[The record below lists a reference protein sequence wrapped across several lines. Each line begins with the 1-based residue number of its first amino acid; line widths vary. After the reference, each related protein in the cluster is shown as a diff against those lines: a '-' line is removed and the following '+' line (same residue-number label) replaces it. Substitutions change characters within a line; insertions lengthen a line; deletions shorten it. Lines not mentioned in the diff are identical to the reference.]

1 MPSLTWNASLANDL
15 APMDATHREF
25 IECYNAAAAAAPE
38 AFLPA
43 FDRLIE
49 HTQAH
54 FDLENGWM
62 AAVDFPGC
70 HRAEHDRVLAVM
82 LDIRKRVERGDRF
95 LARRLIEELPAWF
108 ENHVNGMD
116 AALAF
121 HLASIGFDVESASLR
136 PLADGEQRGAGCGC
150 ASMNAPEPATGSSD
164 AEPVAQPAA

>member
-82 LDIRKRVERGDRF
+82 LDALNGGGDGLCGPQDLFVGQCHGLLRY
-95 LARRLIEELPAWF
+95 AWRLWSSF
-108 ENHVNGMD
+108 
-116 AALAF
+116 
-121 HLASIGFDVESASLR
+121 SC
-136 PLADGEQRGAGCGC
+136 CG
-150 ASMNAPEPATGSSD
+150 SVPI
-164 AEPVAQPAA
+164 PVRC

>member
-1 MPSLTWNASLANDL
+1 MPSLTWNASLANEL

-25 IECYNAAAAAAPE
+25 IDCYNAAAAAAPE
-38 AFLPA
+38 DFLPA

-49 HTQAH
+49 HTVAH

-82 LDIRKRVERGDRF
+82 RDIRKRVERGDLF

-121 HLASIGFDVESASLR
+121 HLSSIGFDVDSCTLR
-136 PLADGEQRGAGCGC
+136 PLAEDEQRGPGCGC
-150 ASMNAPEPATGSSD
+150 ASLNTPEPATGDHAQAVQSS
-164 AEPVAQPAA
+164 AA

>member
-25 IECYNAAAAAAPE
+25 IDCYNAVATAAPE
-38 AFLPA
+38 DFLPA

-49 HTQAH
+49 HTVAH
-54 FDLENGWM
+54 FALENGWM

-82 LDIRKRVERGDRF
+82 HDIRKRVERGDMF
-95 LARRLIEELPAWF
+95 LGRRLIEELPAWF
-108 ENHVNGMD
+108 DNHVNGMD

-121 HLASIGFDVESASLR
+121 HLASIGFDVGQGALR
-136 PLADGEQRGAGCGC
+136 PLAEGETRGAGAGC
-150 ASMNAPEPATGSSD
+150 ASVNAPESS
-164 AEPVAQPAA
+164 AESAPAAASAA